1 MKNSR
6 RNLRGCYPP
15 QIKKSSPE
23 ISPTTE
29 STFYVLLIC
38 ASSPIIAKNSWL
50 SYQPSVNTRC
60 QFKGGSYQQ
69 TCRKICVLFLGLC
82 FVFHPSTDH
91 LVTLVLSRSFLTSVR
106 AVFISYLAYPACI
119 RVVYR
124 FPCDSLLVKR
134 VFGARENQRREGN
147 KSAAENKHKKQTS
160 KGTGATAK
168 CIGKR
173 SNCLIVSRKLPFV
186 H

>member
-23 ISPTTE
+23 ISPITE

-60 QFKGGSYQQ
+60 QFKGGSLS
-69 TCRKICVLFLGLC
+69 TNVSKNLCVFPWALLC
-82 FVFHPSTDH
+82 FPSKYRPLSDTCIVAIVFNFCQGGLYSLPSVPC
-91 LVTLVLSRSFLTSVR
+91 LYSCCLS
-106 AVFISYLAYPACI
+106 ISL
-119 RVVYR
+119 R
-124 FPCDSLLVKR
+124 FAPGQKSLWSERKS
-134 VFGARENQRREGN
+134 EEGR
-147 KSAAENKHKKQTS
+147 KQ
-160 KGTGATAK
+160 K
-168 CIGKR
+168 CSGK
-173 SNCLIVSRKLPFV
+173 
-186 H
+186 

>member
-1 MKNSR
+1 MKYHPLR
-6 RNLRGCYPP
+6 RARF
-15 QIKKSSPE
+15 IV
-23 ISPTTE
+23 I
-29 STFYVLLIC
+29 LIC
-38 ASSPIIAKNSWL
+38 ASNPIIQEQLATL
-50 SYQPSVNTRC
+50 STISKQPAASSRVAIFNERVEKLVC
-60 QFKGGSYQQ
+60 F
-69 TCRKICVLFLGLC
+69 FLGLC
-82 FVFHPSTDH
+82 FVYHPSNDH

-106 AVFISYLAYPACI
+106 VVFICYLAYPACI

-168 CIGKR
+168 SIGKR